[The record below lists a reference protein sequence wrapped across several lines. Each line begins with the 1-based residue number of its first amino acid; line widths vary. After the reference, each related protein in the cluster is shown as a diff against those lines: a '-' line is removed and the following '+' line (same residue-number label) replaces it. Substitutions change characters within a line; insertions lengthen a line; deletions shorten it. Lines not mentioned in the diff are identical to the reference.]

1 MYTIIYILSI
11 SLQLAGALLLM
22 IFALSTKRE
31 KIIQQFAGKG
41 LIYRDNNTDKLSY
54 NETVFREAY
63 RNAYLNKCAFAFIGL
78 GYLSGIFGDIGLN
91 NKFLIA
97 FFIIIC
103 TAILMGTTYIIVECF
118 TKHCKI
124 VNQKIT
130 SDELLAI
137 GIEPDLE
144 NISDDKIQELFKDKS

>member
-1 MYTIIYILSI
+1 
-11 SLQLAGALLLM
+11 M

-54 NETVFREAY
+54 RETY

-130 SDELLAI
+130 SDELFAI
-137 GIEPDLE
+137 GIEPDSE
-144 NISDDKIQELFKDKS
+144 NMR